1 MRLKDLCLIFGVTPT
16 RASKILKD
24 MFPLAIGTLKSLPSS
39 RVKFPNQEKMAFY
52 AILIRRRKPEVDHVI
67 GFVDGLCAMF
77 RFRD

>member
-39 RVKFPNQEKMAFY
+39 RVKFPNQEKMAFT
-52 AILIRRRKPEVDHVI
+52 LI
-67 GFVDGLCAMF
+67 
-77 RFRD
+77 